1 MLDAKK
7 VEPEL
12 NYFREEDVLHLLIS
26 DEAEASSIEINPDIT
41 TELNEVGEL
50 IGFEILNASTYIRNS
65 ILETVDRKSVV

>member
-65 ILETVDRKSVV
+65 ILETV